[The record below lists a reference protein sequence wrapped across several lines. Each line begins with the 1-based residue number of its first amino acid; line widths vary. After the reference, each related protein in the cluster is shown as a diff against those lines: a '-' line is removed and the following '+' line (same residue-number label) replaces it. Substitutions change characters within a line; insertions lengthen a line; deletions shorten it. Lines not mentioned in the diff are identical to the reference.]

1 MGELGQPACVYGSI
15 PFGQWGIVAG
25 NGRWFVVTDLELTEF
40 LWVPWVPSPPLEGE
54 EELNKLDSW
63 AGEEPTPIYCL

>member
-1 MGELGQPACVYGSI
+1 MTEEEMI
-15 PFGQWGIVAG
+15 
-25 NGRWFVVTDLELTEF
+25 EF
-40 LWVPWVPSPPLEGE
+40 LWIPSEPLEGE